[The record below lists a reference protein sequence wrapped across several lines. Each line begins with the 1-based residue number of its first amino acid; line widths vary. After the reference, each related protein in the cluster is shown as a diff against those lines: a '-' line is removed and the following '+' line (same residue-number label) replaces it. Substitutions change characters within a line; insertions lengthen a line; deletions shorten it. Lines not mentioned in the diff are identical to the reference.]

1 MDEGGIL
8 TIDGTLQNSSEPLG
22 IIWLDCEP
30 YSVVTVGLKRTLEEQ
45 ARVHVG
51 PTGPSDP
58 TSFAI
63 LCSDGVE
70 GASERVRLA
79 KGACPDTPI
88 LVFGLGVNMPLAQT
102 ALQAGARGFVHG
114 GMKPEQV
121 IRAVEIAAKGE
132 IVAPRQLLEHA
143 IERLMAN

>member
-58 TSFAI
+58 PSFVI

-70 GASERVRLA
+70 GVSERVRLA
-79 KGACPDTPI
+79 KEACPDTPI
-88 LVFGLGVNMPLAQT
+88 LVDRKSTRLNSSHAN
-102 ALQAGARGFVHG
+102 
-114 GMKPEQV
+114 
-121 IRAVEIAAKGE
+121 ISYAVFCLKKK
-132 IVAPRQLLEHA
+132 
-143 IERLMAN
+143 